1 MTIAISAIA
10 AVSGI
15 ALIFGD
21 RLVPWVSSLAK
32 PKATTS
38 RQEAFDAAETLIGYF
53 QSVKEPAAEEAARI
67 AARWLFAETPK

>member
-10 AVSGI
+10 AAAGI